1 MTVSRRASVPLT
13 ERVDGFLEEH
23 TSEVK
28 DIREE
33 DRSAMSSSQEDR
45 QKHPET
51 IAKNR
56 NHEKEYF
63 INGGMI
69 LIIGVTINSLK

>member
-45 QKHPET
+45 QKHPEI

-56 NHEKEYF
+56 KHEKASVLESDVKWKYF
-63 INGGMI
+63 IYTI
-69 LIIGVTINSLK
+69 LMN

>member
-1 MTVSRRASVPLT
+1 MRLGGSVKRNTLLT
-13 ERVDGFLEEH
+13 VDGFLEEH

-56 NHEKEYF
+56 NHEKASVLESDVKWTEQPVN
-63 INGGMI
+63 INM
-69 LIIGVTINSLK
+69 